1 MFDEKEMKEVAA
13 IAAMVFGYALKDAF
27 ERELPE
33 QVKKQLG
40 ENLEKFATK
49 VGKSLAKTFVSFLNP
64 TLNELMR
71 NFVEYI
77 EGSDVKEY
85 MIGELD
91 KRMPKFKEYMISE
104 LDKRMP
110 KFEKMGKRI
119 AESLI
124 PKLRL
129 ELEAMLDKTLRYRRI
144 RIPLRWWL
152 KLFFKDDRLEI
163 V

>member
-13 IAAMVFGYALKDAF
+13 VAAMVFGYALKDAF

-91 KRMPKFKEYMISE
+91 KRMPKFEE
-104 LDKRMP
+104 
-110 KFEKMGKRI
+110 MGKRI

-129 ELEAMLDKTLRYRRI
+129 ELEAMLDKTLRYRKI

-152 KLFFKDDRLEI
+152 KLFFKDDKLE
-163 V
+163 VV